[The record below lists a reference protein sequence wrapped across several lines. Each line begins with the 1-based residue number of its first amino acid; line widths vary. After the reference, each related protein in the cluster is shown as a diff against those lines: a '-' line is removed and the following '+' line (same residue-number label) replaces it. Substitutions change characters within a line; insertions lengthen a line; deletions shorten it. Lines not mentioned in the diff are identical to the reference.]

1 MTTHTH
7 TVAKHTYQIIQ
18 NRNATG
24 TRHVRIGVPSHPI
37 ATSQKRLNA
46 WNFLIALH
54 LEELQQQQKPR
65 KYPIFFVY
73 NMDCLCIFDGFE
85 LCECVA
91 KSNIWNLI
99 GSQSKIHTESVRVFC
114 HNVPKPNNH
123 NFFSFL
129 LVTIVWIQ
137 IWMILSDISSGGTL
151 WWWCGHL
158 RIG

>member
-1 MTTHTH
+1 MSTHTH

-54 LEELQQQQKPR
+54 LEELQQQKKPR

-99 GSQSKIHTESVRVFC
+99 GSQSKIHTIRSRCACFVTMYQ
-114 HNVPKPNNH
+114 NPITIT
-123 NFFSFL
+123 SFL
-129 LVTIVWIQ
+129 FCLLP
-137 IWMILSDISSGGTL
+137 LSEYKSEWYWVIFLLAALCDDGVATL
-151 WWWCGHL
+151 E
-158 RIG
+158 